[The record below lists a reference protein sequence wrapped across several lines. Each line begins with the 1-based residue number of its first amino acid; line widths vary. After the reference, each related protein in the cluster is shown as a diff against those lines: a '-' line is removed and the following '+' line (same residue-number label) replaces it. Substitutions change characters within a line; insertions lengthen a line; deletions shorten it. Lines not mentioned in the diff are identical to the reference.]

1 LEELTEEARVAAEA
15 KRKLEQDL
23 KIAENPIKAKERDMK
38 ILRTEI
44 KNSQKKL
51 VSARRRLDQAR
62 EEIIESQGNA
72 AEEERTRTRKI
83 AETETDLARA
93 KERVAPL
100 KEQVYKLLR
109 EYEDLEGPKNTAEE
123 AHNGT
128 ERQLNAVKNKIRS
141 LQSEAGGGNKSL
153 AMFGPKCGP
162 LYEVGLLNSLYSILS
177 IAFILSHV
185 LFFLLYAQLVQRNL
199 RRFKGPVAGPVGMYL
214 KIVNGKEKYA
224 KIAEFAIGNG
234 NLDRFIVTNQD
245 DLKLMER
252 LRSEVR
258 CGHRDCSL
266 YKISPRSAQEK
277 YNTPAPP
284 NGVETVTSVVSVDNA
299 MVFNF
304 LVDSCKID
312 ESALADSK
320 EDSEDKL
327 LNGEGNGKR
336 SIRGKVKKVFCLPS
350 GDFWQ
355 VNKGVLNI
363 TSNDRPLKQ
372 TIGVDRSAAIDSA
385 KHELKAIQK
394 ELDRNE
400 REVKAI
406 KDQSKRA
413 KVEWN
418 HHNKEFA
425 SLTGNVTKMEQLL
438 EELKDQAETSEEVP
452 TIDTT
457 EFENDIT
464 VAEEEVDD
472 LKKKQ
477 STISQD
483 IESLQPE
490 VEELKEK
497 LDETASR
504 NVKIL
509 DDMEKVEAKL
519 EDIVKGQN
527 RRQEVVDK
535 CRVKVQE
542 REYALVQQEAIVA
555 ESKDHVANALLVAR
569 KVQYKTICQE
579 RRLEVKEANGG
590 IAVVGADDMD
600 DEPSDQDLESIEIVV
615 PKYDSK
621 KCQSRIANR
630 EKKIENEKKRRN
642 LSEADPVVA
651 RDKYLR
657 AKKDLDS
664 KMEQIEAIEQ
674 NVKMLIADVK
684 ERKRR
689 WIDFRSHIA
698 QMTNLSFDEFL
709 QKKNS
714 AGRVEFD
721 HDNQQLNIIFQ
732 KVRTN

>member
-1 LEELTEEARVAAEA
+1 MEELTEEARVAAEA

-100 KEQVYKLLR
+100 NEQVYKLLR

-177 IAFILSHV
+177 IALILSHV

>member
-1 LEELTEEARVAAEA
+1 MEELTEEARVAAEA

-177 IAFILSHV
+177 IALILSHV

-418 HHNKEFA
+418 HRNKEFA

-590 IAVVGADDMD
+590 IAVVSADDMD